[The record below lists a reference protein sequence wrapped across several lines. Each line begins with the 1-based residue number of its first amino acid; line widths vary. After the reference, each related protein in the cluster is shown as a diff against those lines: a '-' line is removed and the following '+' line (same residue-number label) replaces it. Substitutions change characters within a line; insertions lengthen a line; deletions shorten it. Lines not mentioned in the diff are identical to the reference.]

1 MTTETTPQSLLD
13 NLLRCERCQNPMV
26 LITDSDPGR
35 QPVYTC
41 NPSTHNRKT
50 HCSAP
55 ELKARDLDNF
65 VISQVMDTVL
75 TKENAATLENFTE
88 QFHADQPQ
96 ELSTDNPREEKKVI
110 TRADIITNPQRFVQA
125 LGGVKETRDMLA
137 IFIAQITAGSGMLTV
152 HYSLPLPSDSPL
164 VGTRRQQ
171 VQLPTEILSS

>member
-13 NLLRCERCQNPMV
+13 NLLRCERCERPMV
-26 LITDSDPGR
+26 LTDREPGR

-50 HCSAP
+50 HCWAA
-55 ELKARDLDNF
+55 ELKGGDLDNF

-75 TKENAATLENFTE
+75 TKKNAATLENFTE